1 MNFKRIFGVSLTPT
15 LAVQVLTQIVY
26 IGFAL
31 NFAAHPRPLVWFFA
45 LLSTHVLIDY
55 ALRRFAH
62 LQSHPKVTPAPETG
76 SHAWIRLN
84 IVAAT
89 ISLFVNVEAF
99 SYPALA
105 IAGLFIFIS
114 KIWLIGPDGR
124 HVYNPSAIASVLA
137 ITLLPQHLTYGGT
150 SWGDFWHVHVWA
162 LPLAIAVAW
171 LAKGLWISMSYVLGL
186 SLASLAWHYVGS
198 WLDLRPIWA
207 TQTLG
212 PLFWIATLGSLGS
225 MIFTFNII
233 TDPQTSPR
241 RRKEQW
247 AFGFL
252 IGVVDLVLRSL
263 LIVMPDLL
271 AYVFVQSGWFAYRLV
286 RGESCE
292 ISEAKSHKI
301 ASVSMASHTND

>member
-1 MNFKRIFGVSLTPT
+1 MNFKRVFGVSLTPT

-31 NFAAHPRPLVWFFA
+31 NFAAHPRPLVWFCA
-45 LLSTHVLIDY
+45 LLTTHLLIDY
-55 ALRRFAH
+55 TLRRLAH
-62 LQSHPKVTPAPETG
+62 RRSHPKTTSQPEPN
-76 SHAWIRLN
+76 SQAWIRLN

-150 SWGDFWHVHVWA
+150 SWGDFWHVHAWA

-171 LAKGLWISMSYVLGL
+171 LAKGLWISISYILGL
-186 SLASLAWHYVGS
+186 SLASLAWHYGGS

-247 AFGFL
+247 AFGFS
-252 IGVVDLVLRSL
+252 IGVIDLVLRSL

-271 AYVFVQSGWFAYRLV
+271 AYVFVQSGWFAYRLAM
-286 RGESCE
+286 RKSCE
-292 ISEAKSHKI
+292 NSEV
-301 ASVSMASHTND
+301 SVGKTSNAT